1 LAVAEITLAFYNLIE
16 MSTSNTS
23 GKVPRLGLVLSG
35 GSARGIAHVGILS
48 VLEEHHI
55 PIDFIVST
63 SYGSIVG
70 GYYSYG
76 YGAAEIYRMM
86 KEFKLRYVLDLSK
99 PWKKILSAEKTLFL
113 FKKDLHGVSI
123 ESLNIPLSIL
133 AADIRS
139 EEMVV
144 LETGSLSEAMLAS
157 SSFPGLFEPVS
168 RDNRLLVDG
177 GILNR
182 MLVNIAR
189 SKGADIVI
197 FCDVCIYT
205 TLNRFR
211 MARNVYRLLLRRVE
225 KNRERLEHKLHRI
238 NKRYMIFKS
247 LCIVLDNQH
256 EHEQFK
262 KSPPDFTISP
272 SVRNVRPLQFRRVD
286 EIYRA
291 GREAALSVVEEI
303 RKGML
308 KVM

>member
-1 LAVAEITLAFYNLIE
+1 
-16 MSTSNTS
+16 MRTSNAR
-23 GKVPRLGLVLSG
+23 GKVPRVGLVLSG

-48 VLEEHHI
+48 ALEEHRI

-76 YGAAEIYRMM
+76 YGAAELYRMI

-99 PWKKILSAEKTLFL
+99 PWKKILSAEKTVALFE
-113 FKKDLHGVSI
+113 KDLHGVSI
-123 ESLNIPLSIL
+123 ESLRIPLSIL

-139 EEMVV
+139 GEMVV
-144 LETGSLSEAMLAS
+144 LEKGSLSEAMFAS

-168 RDNRLLVDG
+168 RDNRLLIDG

-182 MLVNIAR
+182 MLVNIAH

-205 TLNRFR
+205 TLNRCR
-211 MARNVYRLLLRRVE
+211 IARKIYRLLLRRVE
-225 KNRERLEHKLHRI
+225 KNRERLEYKLHRI
-238 NKRYMIFKS
+238 NIRYMIFKS

-256 EHEQFK
+256 EHEQFR

-272 SVRNVRPLQFRRVD
+272 SVGNVRPLQFRRVD
-286 EIYRA
+286 KIYSA
-291 GREAALSVVEEI
+291 GREAALSVVGEI
-303 RKGML
+303 RKKML
-308 KVM
+308 KLM